1 MRGGELSWPLGI
13 EHCFC
18 SSCRVSLWVKAMSEF
33 QVTIKAFVGSLAWQL
48 HYSLIQLFQTI

>member
-1 MRGGELSWPLGI
+1 
-13 EHCFC
+13 
-18 SSCRVSLWVKAMSEF
+18 MSVF